1 MTLQIDALEE
11 PEGGRDT
18 KEVSVIGKVKEG
30 EEVKEFMNEDEE
42 DVVSVKAS
50 RDMTEELKEAE
61 EKVVESS
68 QVKTGLWG
76 VIAKHVVSVY
86 IGCAQGSL

>member
-50 RDMTEELKEAE
+50 RDMTEEVKEAE

-68 QVKTGLWG
+68 QIKAGLLG
-76 VIAKHVVSVY
+76 VIAKYVVFVY